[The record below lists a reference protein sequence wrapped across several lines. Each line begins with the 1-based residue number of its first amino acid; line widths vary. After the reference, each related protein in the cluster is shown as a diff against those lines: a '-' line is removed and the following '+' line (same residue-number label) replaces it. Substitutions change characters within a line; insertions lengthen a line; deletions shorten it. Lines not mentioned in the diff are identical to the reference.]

1 MIKQPALKSFSW
13 RNAFAVGIAVFIA
26 TFVNNYHSFTH
37 ACWILLTAY
46 IVGQTTRGTPIRQSH
61 FRFLG
66 IVTAV
71 FVSSLLM
78 TVITRQSWY
87 YGMIGFVFVIGAQTL
102 FLTRQLEFPL
112 EKAVI
117 FFLFGVLF
125 GTLAPEKFPIYQRL
139 IDVLL
144 GFVIGLSCSL
154 LVVPFRL
161 EQEFCEGVVAVL
173 HALNEYS
180 SHLRKRIELFSENTA
195 AAKSDADLSLLL
207 KRQAGYPEWVF
218 EVGFNPGL
226 RGGFRFFLVN
236 LDRVTELFMSID
248 YHVSQASPA
257 LLQQISV
264 SMNDAVKKNQE
275 LLEIMQKYFAE
286 NHLQQS
292 ASDYTSD
299 IVELEKRLNS
309 IVPANIELLDISAD
323 NLYLTAI
330 VRDIKDLRGILLQLI
345 TSLPSKTSH

>member
-1 MIKQPALKSFSW
+1 MINRLALKSFFW

-26 TFVNNYHSFTH
+26 TFINRYYSFTH

-66 IVTAV
+66 IVAAV
-71 FVSSLLM
+71 FVSSLM
-78 TVITRQSWY
+78 ITMISRQSWY
-87 YGMIGFVFVIGAQTL
+87 YGIIGFVFVIGAQTL
-102 FLTRQLEFPL
+102 FLTRQLEFPA

-125 GTLAPEKFPIYQRL
+125 GALAPEKFPIYQRL

-173 HALNEYS
+173 QTLHEYS
-180 SHLRKRIELFSENTA
+180 EELRKRIDLFGENTA
-195 AAKSDADLSLLL
+195 AAKSDTDLSLLL
-207 KRQAGYPEWVF
+207 KRQPGYPDWVF

-236 LDRVTELFMSID
+236 LDRVTELFASID
-248 YHVSQASPA
+248 YQISQASPV
-257 LLQQISV
+257 LLQQIST

-275 LLEIMQKYFAE
+275 LLEIMQTYFAQ
-286 NHLQQS
+286 NKLQQS

-299 IVELEKRLNS
+299 IVALEKRLNN
-309 IVPANIELLDISAD
+309 IVPANMELLDISAD

-330 VRDIKDLRGILLQLI
+330 VRDIKDLRNILLQLI
-345 TSLPSKTSH
+345 NSLPSKTSH